1 MRKIRFHWSC
11 FLLLAAVFIL
21 HKDGLLLFMLF
32 AVLLHEAGHCVVLF
46 LLGGKIEQITISV
59 FGIKLQ
65 VKNNPILSYGKEFLA
80 IAAGP
85 FVNIAAAFFFAYNHQ
100 FTEAGVML
108 SFGVFNLLPVKSL
121 DGGRLLH
128 ILFLQWTSVERADRI
143 ILFVSIATL
152 AGLTFFLSMPGFVF
166 VYASLLLSFIMEII

>member
-1 MRKIRFHWSC
+1 M
-11 FLLLAAVFIL
+11 LLAAVFIL

-32 AVLLHEAGHCVVLF
+32 AVLLHEAGHCAALF
-46 LLGGKIEQITISV
+46 LLGGKIEQVTISL

-65 VKNNPILSYGKEFLA
+65 VKETPILSYGKEFLA

-85 FVNIAAAFFFAYNHQ
+85 FVNIAAAFFYAYNRR

-108 SFGVFNLLPVKSL
+108 SFGVFNLLPVQSL

-128 ILFLQWTSVERADRI
+128 ILFLQWTSMEKADR
-143 ILFVSIATL
+143 VSLVVSVTVL
-152 AGLTFFLSMPGFVF
+152 AGLTCFLSIPGFPF